1 MFIQGKT
8 KLKPDGVKLL
18 TDLQTNGMFLSIF
31 YVEILFSAELLRIAS
46 KNFENKILY

>member
-18 TDLQTNGMFLSIF
+18 ADLQTNGMFSK
-31 YVEILFSAELLRIAS
+31 YILC
-46 KNFENKILY
+46 